1 LFLND
6 YLILKTPFQ
15 KGVFPNILKVLYFPS
30 KNSVVGKKKKKKR
43 NTTFENFN
51 NSENNIISA
60 ELAMVLHQ
68 TWGVKHGFEDAPD
81 ISSTASAFK

>member
-6 YLILKTPFQ
+6 YLILKTPFR
-15 KGVFPNILKVLYFPS
+15 KRVFPNILKVLYFPS
-30 KNSVVGKKKKKKR
+30 KNSAFRKE
-43 NTTFENFN
+43 TTFEIFN
-51 NSENNIISA
+51 NSEINIISA

-81 ISSTASAFK
+81 ISSTASAFKYLQG